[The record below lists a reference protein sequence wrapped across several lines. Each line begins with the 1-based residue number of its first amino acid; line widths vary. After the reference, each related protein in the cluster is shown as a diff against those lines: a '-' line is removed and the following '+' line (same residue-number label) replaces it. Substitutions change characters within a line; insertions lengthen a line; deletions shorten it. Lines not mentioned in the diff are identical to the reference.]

1 VNNIL
6 IWRAELSS
14 QLTEAV
20 SLVDEAVEQVRN
32 FLSGVSQNESLR
44 RPAPDA
50 WSIGEI
56 THHLVLVLR
65 RAGNLPKIIETQP
78 PDRFNYQAVVANRRF
93 ALPDIA
99 DPVKGGKG
107 VAPEGVRP
115 GAGGDIKVLSEELSS
130 TWEASKD
137 SVLSVASLD
146 LTRYYYEHFRLG
158 PLNLYEAIAFHGY
171 HAKKHLAQME
181 RTLASIRS

>member
-1 VNNIL
+1 
-6 IWRAELSS
+6 LSS

-20 SLVDEAVEQVRN
+20 SLVDEAVQQVRN
-32 FLSGVSQNESLR
+32 FLSGVTQDESLR
-44 RPAPDA
+44 QPAPGA

-65 RAGNLPKIIETQP
+65 RAGNLPKIVESQP
-78 PDRFNYQAVVANRRF
+78 PDKFDYQTVVANRRF
-93 ALPDIA
+93 NLPDIA

-107 VAPEGVRP
+107 VATEAVQPS
-115 GAGGDIKVLSEELSS
+115 AGGDIKALSEELSS
-130 TWEASKD
+130 AWEASKN
-137 SVLSVASLD
+137 SVLSVASHD